1 MSVITINESNFKESV
16 INSKQTV
23 VLDFYADWCGPCKM
37 FAPVLH
43 KLAEENPG
51 VTFGKI
57 NVDEEPALAQSFKI
71 QSIPTVVIIKD
82 GTIKEVLVGLRK
94 KDEIEALIK

>member
-1 MSVITINESNFKESV
+1 MSVITISESNFKENV
-16 INSKQTV
+16 LDSKKTV

-37 FAPVLH
+37 FSPVLH
-43 KLAEENPG
+43 KLAQENPE

-57 NVDEEPALAQSFKI
+57 NVDEEPSLAQSFKI

-82 GTIKEVLVGLRK
+82 GTIKEVLVGLRN

>member
-1 MSVITINESNFKESV
+1 MSVITISESNFKEKV
-16 INSKQTV
+16 TDSKQTV

-43 KLAEENPG
+43 KLKEENPG

-57 NVDEEPALAQSFKI
+57 NVDEEPVLAQSFRI

-82 GTIKEVLVGLRK
+82 GTIKEVLVGLRN

>member
-1 MSVITINESNFKESV
+1 MSVITINKSNFKETV

-51 VTFGKI
+51 VAFGKI

-71 QSIPTVVIIKD
+71 QSIPTIVIIKD
-82 GTIKEVLVGLRK
+82 GTIKEVLVGLRN